1 MRNPFLFSVIFL
13 MAAIKFSYATVLAPL
28 DSIGTVV
35 VSGKMCVRYMVSPGE
50 TIYRIST
57 LYRVPISDLM
67 EMNPELEGGLKVGQ
81 IISIPY
87 NAKSLAAGMKDAPNT
102 NILAASSI
110 NNAPVEKPQTGGN
123 VDTKKIHVV
132 QSGETLYGL
141 SRKYNVSI
149 EDLKKWNTFEL
160 KAGQEILVS
169 KPESE
174 TKDLQNVNKINTPE
188 AKQPVAVENK
198 TVTPKAVVTAVEP
211 SKEPTTPIRKAEPVK
226 VIPSSASAVDTVTYS
241 YDPSMQQVL
250 IIPFDPYL
258 YFSDADDEMAAA
270 SNMHRT
276 KIRQVFRRRMNALLD
291 HPAYENIH
299 LLGGK
304 ANDSISDLNKI
315 YSSVTYNY
323 QEALYNPSYI
333 EPGVAPHHKV
343 SNSNN
348 KSWLQKQ
355 KEKITTDESGKK
367 AVTARDNGK
376 YFGVLI
382 RNPEFFNYFNRKYNT
397 DYYVFINQ
405 FEVKTNYENCLDRAA
420 QNFDRTFTTHFSI
433 FNSSG
438 KQIAGNK
445 FKLHYNSNSNNV
457 QQIVTENMLKIAE
470 RILAELPTPAK

>member
-1 MRNPFLFSVIFL
+1 MRKVFLLWVIFA
-13 MAAIKFSYATVLAPL
+13 MATFQISYAWVAAPL
-28 DSIGTVV
+28 DSIGTLVV
-35 VSGKMCVRYMVSPGE
+35 AGKTCVRYMVSPGE

-57 LYRVPISDLM
+57 LYRVPISDLI

-87 NAKSLAAGMKDAPNT
+87 NAKSLAAGMKEAPNT
-102 NILAASSI
+102 NSLAAVS
-110 NNAPVEKPQTGGN
+110 NNLPVEKPQLETN
-123 VDTKKIHVV
+123 ADNKKVHVV
-132 QSGETLYGL
+132 QPGETLYGL

-149 EDLKKWNTFEL
+149 DDLKKWNSFEL
-160 KAGQEILVS
+160 KAGQEIMVS
-169 KPESE
+169 RPAVEAKAPES
-174 TKDLQNVNKINTPE
+174 TNKIN
-188 AKQPVAVENK
+188 PVATNEPVVVEKNIAP
-198 TVTPKAVVTAVEP
+198 TTSVTPAPQPKSEPLPVV
-211 SKEPTTPIRKAEPVK
+211 RKAEPVK
-226 VIPSSASAVDTVTYS
+226 VIPSAASAIDTVTYS
-241 YDPSMQQVL
+241 FDPTMEQVL

-258 YFSDADDEMAAA
+258 YFSDADDEMAAG

-323 QEALYNPSYI
+323 QEALYNPNYV
-333 EPGVAPHHKV
+333 EPTVVQQQKAT
-343 SNSNN
+343 SNN
-348 KSWLQKQ
+348 SKSWLQKQ